1 MQLVGHQPEFLPWL
15 GFFHK
20 LTLGE
25 VFMVVDHVQF
35 KKRHFENRNRI
46 RTRQGWGWLTVPV
59 RTHDR
64 FEQPI
69 NTVEIDPRAP
79 WRRKVLRSIELNY
92 AKAPFFAAYWPAF
105 SELLQ
110 RDWPF
115 LGPLNE
121 GLIRLCLD
129 ILDIRPK
136 VVKSSEL
143 GVDSHGT
150 QLIVDMC
157 AAVGTRVYV
166 SGQSGKEYLDAHLLK
181 AGGVEVVYQDFTH
194 PEYGQLHQPF
204 IPQMSVLDLIFNE
217 GENAGDIVRRA
228 GALEDCCPA

>member
-1 MQLVGHQPEFLPWL
+1 MPLVGHQPEFLPWM

-25 VFMVVDHVQF
+25 VYMVVDHVQF

-46 RTRQGWGWLTVPV
+46 RTREGWSWLTVPV

-69 NTVEIDPRAP
+69 NAVEVDPRAP
-79 WRRKVLRSIELNY
+79 WRRKVCRSIELNY
-92 AKAPFFAAYWPAF
+92 AKAPYFSAYWPAY

-110 RDWPF
+110 GDWPLLAQLNEALIRQSLDF
-115 LGPLNE
+115 LG
-121 GLIRLCLD
+121 
-129 ILDIRPK
+129 IRPR
-136 VVKSSEL
+136 VVRSSEL

-157 AAVGTRVYV
+157 RAVDTRLYV
-166 SGQSGKEYLDAHLLK
+166 SGQSGKEYLDAAVLEE
-181 AGGVEVVYQDFTH
+181 GGIEVVYQDFTH
-194 PEYGQLHQPF
+194 PEYRQLHEPF
-204 IPQMSVLDLIFNE
+204 EPYMSVLDLLFNE

-228 GALEDCCPA
+228 GALEDGRSA